1 MNIRILPN
9 SDPKPK
15 PPPDLPT
22 RTPAGNGY
30 PVGGERQPVPQA

>member
-1 MNIRILPN
+1 MNINTTPG
-9 SDPKPK
+9 

-22 RTPAGNGY
+22 RTPGKNGT